1 VGDRAALIVDV
12 PGRPVRWA
20 PVRGVPVIGCTV
32 VAHTVVVVVI
42 VIVVIMLM
50 LMRRTCHAYE
60 LAIRYAAGQPPPRRA
75 GR

>member
-1 VGDRAALIVDV
+1 
-12 PGRPVRWA
+12 
-20 PVRGVPVIGCTV
+20 VISCTV
-32 VAHTVVVVVI
+32 PVVVI

-60 LAIRYAAGQPPPRRA
+60 LAIRYAAGQPPPTRA